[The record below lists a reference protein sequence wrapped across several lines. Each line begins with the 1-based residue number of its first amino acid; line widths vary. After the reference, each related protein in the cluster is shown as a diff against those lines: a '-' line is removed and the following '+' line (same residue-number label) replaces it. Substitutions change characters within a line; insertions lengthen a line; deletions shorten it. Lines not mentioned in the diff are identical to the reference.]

1 MKILSCQTNPRI
13 EYTFGSKLK
22 PDHEISFFIDVYGFF
37 CCRMLTNRYDNLW
50 VCKWKY
56 LQAEIPAL
64 FLGGDMSWKIYLRK
78 NLRQQNT
85 SGTVTVAFTVD
96 IQGNCSDVEVIKS
109 ANPDLD
115 AETLRFIKKSSG
127 YWLAAVQ
134 KGRHVRYRRSIDIEF
149 Q

>member
-1 MKILSCQTNPRI
+1 MKYLFLLMSMAFSVAACSQTD
-13 EYTFGSKLK
+13 TTT
-22 PDHEISFFIDVYGFF
+22 YGYV
-37 CCRMLTNRYDNLW
+37 NG
-50 VCKWKY
+50 KY